1 VDFYT
6 DKLGFEI
13 VRSNE
18 GNVAVTLGEERLML
32 EAAGT
37 FYSADY
43 NEAIRARLGAASP
56 HALYVEVS
64 DVESYYEKLQAA
76 GVQVVDPLLPRPW
89 GQLEFTVGP
98 GRELADLLVD
108 DIPAALKEQLHRLTL
123 FFTAGERIRYLRRE
137 WRKTMCRR
145 AGAAATGV
153 SHFVI
158 PSVRGNEVAGAHGP
172 GTTWR

>member
-1 VDFYT
+1 MIPSIRTADVTGAVDFYT

-89 GQLEFTVGP
+89 GQSEFTVEDRDGNW
-98 GRELADLLVD
+98 
-108 DIPAALKEQLHRLTL
+108 LT
-123 FFTAGERIRYLRRE
+123 FWSMTSRQ
-137 WRKTMCRR
+137 
-145 AGAAATGV
+145 
-153 SHFVI
+153 
-158 PSVRGNEVAGAHGP
+158 P
-172 GTTWR
+172 